1 METQRP
7 MANAEREK
15 QKTKSCYLIIRFTS
29 LILKDKK
36 KTCLNVTL
44 YHCALRSSNILLLL
58 IGCYNN
64 YYHDD
69 P

>member
-36 KTCLNVTL
+36 KDL
-44 YHCALRSSNILLLL
+44 
-58 IGCYNN
+58 
-64 YYHDD
+64 

>member
-36 KTCLNVTL
+36 RPAVTL

-64 YYHDD
+64 HYHDD